1 MYNFIW
7 NYNHVSHDPASV
19 YWGKTPEKCVTQLWN
34 LLGTCAYIICR
45 MLQSSLANSS
55 SSAIEQRLSAV
66 SERLREIE
74 RRKTAVDDRQD
85 DIDKLAFETIA
96 TMVDMQVRKLDYC

>member
-1 MYNFIW
+1 
-7 NYNHVSHDPASV
+7 
-19 YWGKTPEKCVTQLWN
+19 
-34 LLGTCAYIICR
+34 
-45 MLQSSLANSS
+45 MLQSSFANSS

-96 TMVDMQVRKLDYC
+96 TMVDMQVRKLDAKCRGFLVWTGGQGQSA